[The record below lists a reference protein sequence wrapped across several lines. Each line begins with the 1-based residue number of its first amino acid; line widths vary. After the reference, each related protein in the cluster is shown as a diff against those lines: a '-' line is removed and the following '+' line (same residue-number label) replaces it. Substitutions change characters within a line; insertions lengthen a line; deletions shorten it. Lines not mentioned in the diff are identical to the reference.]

1 MTTPNDLRPVDGVLQ
16 RQYAA
21 LAAATS
27 APHPSEDD
35 WVGLADGAL
44 DEPSRLRLADHVT
57 TCARCAAVFR
67 AVMQVRDGAPALG
80 AVLSPRASGGA
91 EGVSRA
97 WYGLAL
103 AATLV
108 FAIAGAVW
116 KSGGAGRPAAPGP
129 VASAAPVSAPAAM
142 PSATRPPASAVA
154 ARPRAW
160 AALSTAPAI
169 TLPAS
174 LALVVR
180 GAAPEAEAFMTAFG
194 PAMKAYRDGRFDA
207 AAVALDSVTRRY
219 PDIAEGWFYLG
230 ASRLMAGDAA
240 GALAPLERGRASTV
254 LVAEARWLHA
264 VALERAGRGP
274 EADQALSAMCAA
286 DSPNR
291 DRACAAAGVKP

>member
-1 MTTPNDLRPVDGVLQ
+1 MTKPSDAPLVDAALQ
-16 RQYAA
+16 RQYAS
-21 LAAATS
+21 LVAATS

-35 WVGLADGAL
+35 WVRLADGVL

-57 TCARCAAVFR
+57 TCARCADVFR
-67 AVMQVRDGAPALG
+67 AVVQVRDGAPALG
-80 AVLSPRASGGA
+80 AVLSPRATGGA
-91 EGVSRA
+91 DGVSRV

-108 FAIAGAVW
+108 LAIAGAVW
-116 KSGGAGRPAAPGP
+116 RSGGAGRPTAPSP
-129 VASAAPVSAPAAM
+129 VASSAPVSAPAAM
-142 PSATRPPASAVA
+142 PSATPPPASAVA
-154 ARPRAW
+154 VGPRAW

-174 LALVVR
+174 LALIVR

-194 PAMKAYRDGRFDA
+194 AAMVAYREGRFDA
-207 AAVALDSVTRRY
+207 AAVALERVTRRY

-230 ASRLMAGDAA
+230 ASRLLAGDAA

-254 LVAEARWLHA
+254 LEAEARWLHA

-274 EADQALSAMCAA
+274 EADQALSAMCAG

-291 DRACAAAGVKP
+291 DRACAAAEVKP